1 MNLPGARDGPRVPGV
16 HGYGQF
22 CPVAVACEVFAERW
36 TPLIVRELF
45 AGSRRFSEIRR
56 GMPLISRALLTQ
68 RLRHLED
75 VGVIESR
82 PVGRGREYR
91 LSQAGAEFHGI
102 IEGLGAWGQ
111 RWVHGRA
118 SAENLDA
125 SLLLWN
131 LRRRLAVDQ
140 LPDRRVVVRFDFRGV
155 PAGRGPTTAWLVVTR
170 KDVDVCLKDPGHGVD
185 LVVAAD
191 LGTFTRVWLGD
202 VSFDQAVRSRRISL
216 EGPRELVRAFP
227 GWLLLSHYAGVARP
241 RPARAS

>member
-1 MNLPGARDGPRVPGV
+1 M

-216 EGPRELVRAFP
+216 EGPRDLVRAFP

>member
-1 MNLPGARDGPRVPGV
+1 M

-36 TPLIVRELF
+36 TPLILRELF

-82 PVGRGREYR
+82 PAGRGHEYR
-91 LSQAGAEFHGI
+91 LSQAGAEFHGV

-111 RWVHGRA
+111 RWIHGRA

-125 SLLLWN
+125 MLLMWN
-131 LRRRLAVDQ
+131 IRRRLAVDR
-140 LPDRRVVVRFDFRGV
+140 LPDRRIVVRFDFRGV
-155 PAGRGPTTAWLVVTR
+155 PTGRGPATSWLVASR
-170 KDVDVCLKDPGHGVD
+170 SEVDVCLKDQGFGID
-185 LVVAAD
+185 LVVGAD
-191 LGTFTRVWLGD
+191 LTVFTRVWLGD
-202 VSFDQAVRSRRISL
+202 ISFEQAVRSRGVRL
-216 EGPRELVRAFP
+216 DGPRDLVRAFP

>member
-1 MNLPGARDGPRVPGV
+1 M

-82 PVGRGREYR
+82 PAGRGREYL
-91 LSQAGAEFHGI
+91 LSQAGAEFHGV
-102 IEGLGAWGQ
+102 IEELGAWGQ

-131 LRRRLAVDQ
+131 IRRRLAVDR
-140 LPDRRVVVRFDFRGV
+140 LPDRRIVVRFDFRGV
-155 PAGRGPTTAWLVVTR
+155 PRGRGPSTAWLVVSR
-170 KDVDVCLKDPGHGVD
+170 SEIDVCLKDPGFGID
-185 LVVAAD
+185 VVVSAD
-191 LGTFTRVWLGD
+191 LAAFTRVWLGD
-202 VSFDQAVRSRRISL
+202 VPFEQALRSRDIRL
-216 EGPRELVRAFP
+216 DGPRDLVRAFP
-227 GWLLLSHYAGVARP
+227 GWILLSHYAGVARP
-241 RPARAS
+241 WPARAS

>member
-1 MNLPGARDGPRVPGV
+1 M

-36 TPLIVRELF
+36 TPLILRELF

-82 PVGRGREYR
+82 PAGRGREYS
-91 LSQAGAEFHGI
+91 LSQAGAEFHGVI
-102 IEGLGAWGQ
+102 QELGAWGK
-111 RWVHGRA
+111 RWIHGRA

-125 SLLLWN
+125 MLLMWN
-131 LRRRLAVDQ
+131 VRRRLAVDR

-155 PAGRGPTTAWLVVTR
+155 PAGRGPATSWLVASR
-170 KDVDVCLKDPGHGVD
+170 QEVDVCLKDPGYGID

-191 LGTFTRVWLGD
+191 LGAFTRVWLGD
-202 VSFDQAVRSRRISL
+202 VSFDHAVRSRAIRL
-216 EGPRELVRAFP
+216 EGPRDLVRAFP
-227 GWLLLSHYAGVARP
+227 GWLLLSHFAGVARP

>member
-1 MNLPGARDGPRVPGV
+1 M

-36 TPLIVRELF
+36 TPLILRELF

-82 PVGRGREYR
+82 PAGRGREYR
-91 LSQAGAEFHGI
+91 LSQAGAEFHGV

-111 RWVHGRA
+111 RWIHGRA

-125 SLLLWN
+125 MLLMWN
-131 LRRRLAVDQ
+131 IRRRLAVDR
-140 LPDRRVVVRFDFRGV
+140 LPDRRIVVRFDFRGV
-155 PAGRGPTTAWLVVTR
+155 PAGRGPSTSWLVASR
-170 KDVDVCLKDPGHGVD
+170 SEVDVCLKDPGFGID

-191 LGTFTRVWLGD
+191 LGAFTRVWLGD
-202 VSFDQAVRSRRISL
+202 ISFEQAVRAREIRL
-216 EGPRELVRAFP
+216 DGPRELLRAFP
-227 GWLLLSHYAGVARP
+227 GWLLLSHYAGVVRP

>member
-1 MNLPGARDGPRVPGV
+1 M

-82 PVGRGREYR
+82 PVGRGREYC

-102 IEGLGAWGQ
+102 IEGLGNWGQ

-131 LRRRLAVDQ
+131 MRRRLAVDR

-227 GWLLLSHYAGVARP
+227 GWLLLSHYAGVVRP

>member
-1 MNLPGARDGPRVPGV
+1 M

>member
-1 MNLPGARDGPRVPGV
+1 M

-56 GMPLISRALLTQ
+56 GMPLISRALLAQ

-82 PVGRGREYR
+82 PVGRGREYL

-102 IEGLGAWGQ
+102 IEGLGNWGQ

-202 VSFDQAVRSRRISL
+202 VSFDQAVRLRRISL
-216 EGPRELVRAFP
+216 QGPRDLVRAFP

>member
-1 MNLPGARDGPRVPGV
+1 M

-75 VGVIESR
+75 AGVIESR

-118 SAENLDA
+118 SAANLDA

-131 LRRRLAVDQ
+131 IRRRLAVDQ

-155 PAGRGPTTAWLVVTR
+155 PAGRGPATAWLVVAR
-170 KDVDVCLKDPGHGVD
+170 KDIDVCLKDPGYGVD